1 MVWGLGILPHVSP
14 IFVLTGM
21 RIYSG
26 LGSLLM
32 PPQIMALDQ
41 SQLPTNTL
49 LLPFQ
54 QEFLTGEWD
63 HWRNKLTDKMKLQSK
78 QFKNR
83 GNFEPMKILVFS
95 VSRKIRK
102 NSLLG
107 TETMEQVLKKQEF
120 RTLSKILRRQEQV
133 MLGACYIVTL
143 LYISTLTQK

>member
-41 SQLPTNTL
+41 SQLPTNTM

-63 HWRNKLTDKMKLQSK
+63 NWRNKLTDKMNLQSK

-102 NSLLG
+102 NSLLV
-107 TETMEQVLKKQEF
+107 TENMEQVLQKQDF
-120 RTLSKILRRQEQV
+120 RTLSKSLEDKKKLCWGHVIQ
-133 MLGACYIVTL
+133 
-143 LYISTLTQK
+143 